1 MFLYLSLLATIF
13 LIDLYTINLSNHLRP
28 DLSSSTIENRLTSI
42 IFNETGLCYR
52 PLSIRGS
59 ETDCTWR
66 EHDDQSRDNRAV
78 KCHSEPLFEFNRVS
92 MIDVRGVTLFFESSL
107 FLFLSL
113 FFSFCLFLFLY
124 NGSNDF
130 FEKLGEEE
138 FARTSVPLQCAVMRS
153 LIKRKF
159 IGSRGYCKGD

>member
-113 FFSFCLFLFLY
+113 SLSLSVSSYFYTTVPMVFSK
-124 NGSNDF
+124 N
-130 FEKLGEEE
+130 
-138 FARTSVPLQCAVMRS
+138 
-153 LIKRKF
+153 
-159 IGSRGYCKGD
+159 

>member
-52 PLSIRGS
+52 PLFIRGS
-59 ETDCTWR
+59 ETDCTW
-66 EHDDQSRDNRAV
+66 HDDQSRDNRAV
-78 KCHSEPLFEFNRVS
+78 KCHSESLFEFNRVS

-113 FFSFCLFLFLY
+113 SLSLSVSSYFYTTVPMVFSK
-124 NGSNDF
+124 N
-130 FEKLGEEE
+130 
-138 FARTSVPLQCAVMRS
+138 
-153 LIKRKF
+153 
-159 IGSRGYCKGD
+159 

>member
-52 PLSIRGS
+52 PLFIRGS

-113 FFSFCLFLFLY
+113 SFSLCLFLFLY
-124 NGSNDF
+124 NGSNGF
-130 FEKLGEEE
+130 FEKLEEKE
-138 FARTSVPLQCAVMRS
+138 FARTNKCTITVMRS